1 LPERF
6 VRIGG
11 FAIGDCDFAGASQHI
26 LGSIDGGSKIAVFF
40 ANTHF
45 VVTCQPL
52 RERLSQAAS
61 FLILNDGIGL
71 SLARRLLFRSDFA
84 ENLNGTDFI
93 PRLLLESVRPLRLYL
108 LGSAEASVEGAALA
122 FAKMGQVEIAGTCD
136 GYSLWSRE
144 EDVIARINA
153 SRPDILLV
161 ALGCPKQ
168 EQWILDHFD
177 RLQVPAVF
185 AIGAL
190 FDFVSGQQARAPDFM
205 RKTGLEWLYRLWREP
220 RRLLY
225 RYTIEI
231 LLFLRIVFS
240 NASAPAHPAVADSRD

>member
-11 FAIGDCDFAGASQHI
+11 FAIGDCDFEGASRHI
-26 LGSIDGGSKIAVFF
+26 LASIDGASKIAVFF

-45 VVTCQPL
+45 VVTCQSL
-52 RERLSQAAS
+52 RERLSQGAS
-61 FLILNDGIGL
+61 VLLLNDGIGL
-71 SLARRLLFRSDFA
+71 SLARRLLFGSDFA

-93 PRLLLESVRPLRLYL
+93 PRLLRESARPLRLYL
-108 LGSAEASVEGAALA
+108 LGSTEASVEGAASA
-122 FAKMGQVEIAGTCD
+122 FANMGQVAIAGTCD
-136 GYSLWSRE
+136 GYSLWSRQ
-144 EDVIARINA
+144 EDVIAKINA
-153 SRPDILLV
+153 SKADILLV

-177 RLQVPAVF
+177 HLQVPAIF

-205 RKTGLEWLYRLWREP
+205 RKVGLEWLYRLWHEP

-231 LLFLRIVFS
+231 LLFLRVVLS
-240 NASAPAHPAVADSRD
+240 NAPTTASPAVTDSRD